1 MPSLPA
7 IRSNAAAVMPY
18 RRNNDWHFIL
28 VLGIQTK
35 WAIVRELPMS
45 RGYSPNGPSIGQATI
60 WAHSR

>member
-1 MPSLPA
+1 
-7 IRSNAAAVMPY
+7 MPY